1 MLKLPTLSGFHDLF
15 LNSTSGCSFVNKA
28 KEGGYVRIHV
38 NDLER
43 DFVEQNNAVVTPLQF
58 MYPAG

>member
-1 MLKLPTLSGFHDLF
+1 LTDISKFYPSLQA
-15 LNSTSGCSFVNKA
+15 FVSKA